1 MGKYSNS
8 EVDFSKSINL
18 LYDDNGIFVTYF
30 NKKTAT
36 TEIWVFEVLKN
47 EIESDFMQMY
57 VFWLSIGFLTH

>member
-57 VFWLSIGFLTH
+57 VLSLGFLTH